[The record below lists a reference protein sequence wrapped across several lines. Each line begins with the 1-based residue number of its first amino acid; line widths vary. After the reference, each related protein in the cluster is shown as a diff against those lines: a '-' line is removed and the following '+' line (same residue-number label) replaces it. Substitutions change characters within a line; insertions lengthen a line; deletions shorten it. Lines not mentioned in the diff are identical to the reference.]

1 MTGSKSAVRSG
12 LSGCMWV
19 RPPPGKVGVKTGGPR
34 DRLEHSPC
42 YGWARKG
49 GGETGGPSGKTGKH
63 LGRRRRRVFCQPVAV
78 CAYARARLEQRSSE
92 HAVWPWTGAVAEK
105 LGGCCEPV
113 AEAEAG
119 GE

>member
-1 MTGSKSAVRSG
+1 MRQVDLGTDQSIVPA
-12 LSGCMWV
+12 
-19 RPPPGKVGVKTGGPR
+19 KVGLGKAGV
-34 DRLEHSPC
+34 
-42 YGWARKG
+42 
-49 GGETGGPSGKTGKH
+49 ETGGPSGKTGKH
-63 LGRRRRRVFCQPVAV
+63 LGRNREWVFCQQWPVAV
-78 CAYARARLEQRSSE
+78 CAYALARLERRASG